1 MNDFKDI
8 HEVEEAIKR
17 AYMEKDYYNSWRF
30 NYHFNPPF
38 GLINDPNGLS
48 YYNGYYHIFFQ
59 WYPYGCEHGL
69 KHWGLIKTKDFINY
83 TMPELVLVPQDWYD
97 KSGCYSGS
105 GIVHGNLFNIFYTGN
120 VKVEDNRLSY
130 QCLATMDKQG
140 NFKKHGPVIQTI
152 PDGYTSHFRDP
163 YVFYHKDRYYMILGA
178 QSKDFEGK
186 IVAYESRDLIN
197 WYVKGEINTN
207 LKEFGYMWECPNYV
221 KFEDKDAL
229 IFSPQGLKR
238 EKFKY
243 QNIYNSGYV
252 LGKLDFENLN
262 FSHGEFYELDMGFD
276 FYAPQVMTDNKGR
289 SIMIAWMGIPEDEE
303 LHPSIEEGWIHGL
316 TMPRQLII
324 KDNILYQQ
332 PVEELK
338 GLRGDSFFVED
349 LIFNRYTHE
358 KLKGDSYELFLNI
371 ESYKSEGFE
380 IRMASNEDEY
390 LSFKYD
396 FKNNVVILD
405 RNHIKLGPKGVRRVK
420 IEKSD
425 SIQLQ
430 IFMDKSAVEIYIN
443 GGKKVMTSRLFP
455 SKNSQNVE
463 ILSINGEGR
472 IKELK
477 FWELKGVSYHG

>member
-1 MNDFKDI
+1 M
-8 HEVEEAIKR
+8 
-17 AYMEKDYYNSWRF
+17 
-30 NYHFNPPF
+30 
-38 GLINDPNGLS
+38 
-48 YYNGYYHIFFQ
+48 
-59 WYPYGCEHGL
+59 
-69 KHWGLIKTKDFINY
+69 
-83 TMPELVLVPQDWYD
+83 
-97 KSGCYSGS
+97 
-105 GIVHGNLFNIFYTGN
+105 
-120 VKVEDNRLSY
+120 
-130 QCLATMDKQG
+130 
-140 NFKKHGPVIQTI
+140 IQTI

-243 QNIYNSGYV
+243 QNLYNSGYV

-338 GLRGDSFFVED
+338 GLRGDSF
-349 LIFNRYTHE
+349 L
-358 KLKGDSYELFLNI
+358 
-371 ESYKSEGFE
+371 
-380 IRMASNEDEY
+380 
-390 LSFKYD
+390 
-396 FKNNVVILD
+396 
-405 RNHIKLGPKGVRRVK
+405 
-420 IEKSD
+420 
-425 SIQLQ
+425 
-430 IFMDKSAVEIYIN
+430 
-443 GGKKVMTSRLFP
+443 
-455 SKNSQNVE
+455 
-463 ILSINGEGR
+463 
-472 IKELK
+472 
-477 FWELKGVSYHG
+477 